1 MSMAFAIQM
10 LLIKN
15 SELFSQHIHLSFTT
29 INKLLTIKHGMI
41 SDINMN

>member
-1 MSMAFAIQM
+1 MIQAIQM

-15 SELFSQHIHLSFTT
+15 SELFAQHVHLSFTT
-29 INKLLTIKHGMI
+29 INRLLAIKHGMI